1 MKSDI
6 SNQTQQEPGINDADM
21 TSSEAYRRLRNN
33 LNFGSGFPTLLY
45 KEFSRFWRVA
55 LQTVLA
61 PVVTSV
67 LYLVV
72 FSHVLEGRVQN
83 YPGSSV
89 VIDYVTFLIPGL
101 IMMSMQ
107 QNAFANASSSLIQS
121 RITGNLVFILLPPM
135 SAYELY
141 AAYVLGGI
149 ARGVLV
155 GICLWLFSLI
165 FRVVLPYNVLWVL
178 VFGVLACGI
187 MSTLGLIAGLWAE
200 KFDQLAV
207 FQNFLI
213 MPASFL
219 SGVFYST
226 HSLPSF
232 WQAVSQWNPI
242 FYMIDGMRYGF
253 FGVSDTSP
261 WSSFVVVSIV
271 FTIVSLIAL
280 RLIVSGY
287 KLRS

>member
-1 MKSDI
+1 MSSQEEVFMNTEMSDVTN
-6 SNQTQQEPGINDADM
+6 SAAYQRLRHQTE
-21 TSSEAYRRLRNN
+21 YRR
-33 LNFGSGFPTLLY
+33 GFSTLFA
-45 KEFSRFWRVA
+45 KEVMRFWRVA
-55 LQTVLA
+55 FQTVLA

-67 LYLVV
+67 LYLLV
-72 FSHVLEGRVQN
+72 FAHVLEGRMQS
-83 YPGSSV
+83 YPHSDV
-89 VIDYVTFLIPGL
+89 VISYVAFLIPGL
-101 IMMSMQ
+101 MMMSMQ

-121 RITGNLVFILLPPM
+121 RVTGNLVFILLPPM
-135 SAYELY
+135 SSYEIY

-149 ARGVLV
+149 VRGLMV
-155 GICLWLFSLI
+155 GAVLWLFSMI
-165 FRVVLPYNVLWVL
+165 FKVVIPYNVLWVL
-178 VFGVLACGI
+178 VFAVLACGV

-200 KFDQLAV
+200 KFDQLAL
-207 FQNFLI
+207 FQNFII

-226 HSLPSF
+226 HSLPPF
-232 WQAVSQWNPI
+232 WQAASQWNPI

-261 WSSFVVVSIV
+261 WLSLAVVAGVFVVVSI
-271 FTIVSLIAL
+271 IAL